1 MVARLDLGTMPD
13 ILTVLSGREAS
24 VRHLDDLRAQYGDAP
39 EAWWPHLTGTPWPED
54 AGQKK
59 KGRA

>member
-1 MVARLDLGTMPD
+1 MPD

-39 EAWWPHLTGTPWPED
+39 EAWWPHLTGSPWPED